1 MQPVYAITAIVKCPA
16 RPGFTHLRKL
26 NLGKN
31 FSSDSL
37 SFLVIRAWAYQF
49 SFWVQVETTRIQVAK
64 TVKRGVHLMLSV
76 MSASKARLKFIY
88 LRSRYYIRLV
98 ANYLLVQDILITADY
113 IIRYSHMVEKSNEVT
128 FATKEKLFSKWNQE
142 PVMKS
147 GLEDQSII
155 MIVAYLL
162 WIISAI
168 FTSIQIWHVNFKCLQ
183 ICCSSFNL
191 TVFR

>member
-76 MSASKARLKFIY
+76 MSASKARLKVY
-88 LRSRYYIRLV
+88 LFTITLLHKVGCELFTSTGYLNHCRLHNTLLPYGRKIWRSHLCYQRKIV
-98 ANYLLVQDILITADY
+98 F
-113 IIRYSHMVEKSNEVT
+113 E
-128 FATKEKLFSKWNQE
+128 
-142 PVMKS
+142 MKS
-147 GLEDQSII
+147 RAGHEIRPWGPINNHDCCLP
-155 MIVAYLL
+155 V
-162 WIISAI
+162 
-168 FTSIQIWHVNFKCLQ
+168 VNNKRDFH
-183 ICCSSFNL
+183 FNTNL
-191 TVFR
+191 TR